1 LPQPDPPEAPV
12 LRDASSIMTA
22 FARLVLACLL
32 VIMGSAA
39 LASTGI
45 FPPAGSSSDMLLH
58 RDAGIHSRDELRY
71 ASASLAEQATEG
83 LSVPA
88 ESEGDDA
95 GARAHSARAGSR
107 AHDAAAGHSNSAPS
121 RHIRH
126 PGRGPPAA

>member
-1 LPQPDPPEAPV
+1 M

-22 FARLVLACLL
+22 FACLVLACLL
-32 VIMGSAA
+32 VIMGGAA

-45 FPPAGSSSDMLLH
+45 FPPAGSSDTSLH
-58 RDAGIHSRDELRY
+58 RDAGISSPDELRY
-71 ASASLAEQATEG
+71 GSASQAEQATEG

>member
-1 LPQPDPPEAPV
+1 MLS
-12 LRDASSIMTA
+12 DASSIMTA

-32 VIMGSAA
+32 VIMGCAA

-45 FPPAGSSSDMLLH
+45 FPPAGSSDTSLH

-95 GARAHSARAGSR
+95 GAHAHSARAGSR
-107 AHDAAAGHSNSAPS
+107 AHDATASHSNSAPS

-126 PGRGPPAA
+126 PGRGPPVA

>member
-22 FARLVLACLL
+22 FACLVLACLL
-32 VIMGSAA
+32 VIMGGAA

-45 FPPAGSSSDMLLH
+45 FPPAGSSDTSLH
-58 RDAGIHSRDELRY
+58 RDAGISSPDELRY
-71 ASASLAEQATEG
+71 GSASQAEQATEG